1 MAKVLVEIP
10 RVGLVM
16 ETARVQRWLK
26 SVGETIKAGEPL
38 VEVETEKTV
47 VEIEAPV
54 SGKLLEILAPPEEQV
69 SVGAGIAW
77 VEDGAPESS
86 VRAEAP
92 AAVVPAAAAAAPIVV
107 ARTDGL
113 RISPSARK
121 LAADNGIDPA
131 TLTGSG
137 PGGRIQREDV
147 EQAMER
153 KAAPAA
159 SSQSASNP
167 ALTPVRRA
175 IARAM
180 ALSNATVPQFF
191 VERTLDWTSV
201 QSMMAEL
208 APAAR
213 QANVKLSVN
222 DFLLQAVARSLME
235 FPGLNGVFRG
245 DPGSTDARIE
255 RTSGAHIGL
264 VVALED
270 GMVVP
275 VLHRVETLSLV
286 QIAALRAGTVERA
299 RAGRLHQEEAGG
311 ATFTISN
318 LGASGPDRFTAILN
332 PPESAILAVGRMR
345 DAPAVVDGALGIR
358 PLSELALTVDHRLA
372 DGKLAAE
379 FLARLV
385 GILQGREWRAA

>member
-1 MAKVLVEIP
+1 
-10 RVGLVM
+10 M

-26 SVGETIKAGEPL
+26 SVGETITAGEPL

-77 VEDGAPESS
+77 VEDGAAES
-86 VRAEAP
+86 
-92 AAVVPAAAAAAPIVV
+92 AAKSETARQPVAQFIEQVAAGAPIVTP
-107 ARTDGL
+107 RSDGL

-121 LAADNGIDPA
+121 LAAEHGIDPA
-131 TLTGSG
+131 TLTGTG

-147 EQAMER
+147 EQAIAR
-153 KAAPAA
+153 KSAPAA
-159 SSQSASNP
+159 AKTASTMP
-167 ALTPVRRA
+167 LSPVRRA

-180 ALSNATVPQFF
+180 TLSNATVPQFF
-191 VERTLDWTSV
+191 VERTVDWTSV
-201 QSMMAEL
+201 QAMMAEL

-222 DFLLQAVARSLME
+222 DFLLQAAARTLIQ
-235 FPGLNGVFRG
+235 FPALNAIFRG
-245 DPGSTDARIE
+245 DPAGADAYIE
-255 RTSGAHIGL
+255 PASGAHIGL
-264 VVALED
+264 VVALEG

-286 QIAALRAGTVERA
+286 QIAALRVEVVERA

-318 LGASGPDRFTAILN
+318 LGAGGPDRFTAILN
-332 PPESAILAVGRMR
+332 PPESGILAVGRMR
-345 DAPAVVDGALGIR
+345 EAPAVVNGALAVR
-358 PLSELALTVDHRLA
+358 PLSELALSVDHRLA

-379 FLARLV
+379 FLGRLV
-385 GILQGREWRAA
+385 DILQGREWRAA